1 MFKKLPLL
9 TGLALAAAALFGA
22 VGTANAQEQV
32 LNLYSAR
39 HYQTDEALYSNFTKA
54 TGIKVNR
61 VDADDAGI
69 LARLKAEGTASP
81 ADVILLVDAARLWKG
96 DADGL
101 FKPIK
106 SPLLE
111 AAIPVNLRSKESAEG
126 TTWFGFSTRARVV
139 VYDKLKVKKADVDTY
154 EKLADPRNKGL
165 LCTRSGAHPYN
176 LSLFSAVTEH
186 LGEAKTEQ
194 WLKGLVANM
203 ARNPKGGDTD
213 QIKAV
218 ASGECGVA
226 LTNSYYLARI
236 MRSSAPEDKLVA
248 DRVGVVFPNQQT
260 WGTHVNIAGAAVA
273 KNAKHPENAV
283 KFMEYLASPDA
294 QNYFA
299 NGNNEWP
306 AVASVKVSNPALQ
319 AMTGAASRPTP
330 FPSAPLATTS
340 SRCSKCW
347 TVSVSSN
354 QATLAPKPG
363 RSKASGLFFMRDN
376 WRLD

>member
-1 MFKKLPLL
+1 MFKRAPLF
-9 TGLALAAAALFGA
+9 TGLALATAALFAAAGS
-22 VGTANAQEQV
+22 ANAQEQV
-32 LNLYSAR
+32 VNLYSAR
-39 HYQTDEALYSNFTKA
+39 HYQTDEALYSNFTKS

-69 LARLKAEGTASP
+69 LARLKAEGAASP

-96 DADGL
+96 DSEGL

-106 SPLLE
+106 SPVLQS
-111 AAIPVNLRSKESAEG
+111 AIPVKLRATETADG

-139 VYDKLKVKKADVDTY
+139 VYDKMKVKKADVDTY
-154 EKLADPRNKGL
+154 EELADPKNKGL

-203 ARNPKGGDTD
+203 ARDPKGGDTD

-226 LTNSYYLARI
+226 LTNTYYLARL
-236 MRSSAPEDKLVA
+236 MRSTTPEDKA
-248 DRVGVVFPNQQT
+248 IMDKVGVVFPNQQS

-273 KNAKHPENAV
+273 KNAKNTANAV
-283 KFMEYLASPDA
+283 KFMEYLASPAA
-294 QNYFA
+294 QDYFA
-299 NGNNEWP
+299 NGNNEYP
-306 AVASVKVSNPALQ
+306 TVAGVKLNNKALTDMSGGTFKQ
-319 AMTGAASRPTP
+319 EALPVAAIGASQV
-330 FPSAPLATTS
+330 
-340 SRCSKCW
+340 KI
-347 TVSVSSN
+347 
-354 QATLAPKPG
+354 QQ
-363 RSKASGLFFMRDN
+363 M
-376 WRLD
+376 LDRVGYK

>member
-1 MFKKLPLL
+1 MFKRAPRFLL
-9 TGLALAAAALFGA
+9 TGVCLAAALVGA
-22 VGTANAQEQV
+22 AGSASAQEQV
-32 LNLYSAR
+32 VNLYSAR
-39 HYQTDEALYSNFTKA
+39 HYQTDEALYGNFTKA

-106 SPLLE
+106 SPVLE
-111 AAIPVNLRSKESAEG
+111 AAIPVNLRAKATPEG

-139 VYDKLKVKKADVDTY
+139 VYDKLRVKKADVDTY
-154 EKLADPRNKGL
+154 EELADPKNKGL

-186 LGEAKTEQ
+186 LGEAATEQ

-203 ARNPKGGDTD
+203 ARDPKGGDTD

-218 ASGECGVA
+218 ASGECGMA
-226 LTNSYYLARI
+226 LTNTYYLARI
-236 MRSSAPEDKLVA
+236 MRSSAPEDRAVA
-248 DRVGVVFPNQQT
+248 ERIGVVFPNQES

-273 KNAKHPENAV
+273 KNAKNAANAT
-283 KFMEYLASPDA
+283 KFMEYLASPEA

-306 AVASVKVSNPALQ
+306 VVSTVSINNPALK
-319 AMTGAASRPTP
+319 AMTGGSFKSETIPV
-330 FPSAPLATTS
+330 SA
-340 SRCSKCW
+340 
-347 TVSVSSN
+347 VGIN
-354 QATLAPKPG
+354 QIKVQQ
-363 RSKASGLFFMRDN
+363 M
-376 WRLD
+376 LDRVGYK